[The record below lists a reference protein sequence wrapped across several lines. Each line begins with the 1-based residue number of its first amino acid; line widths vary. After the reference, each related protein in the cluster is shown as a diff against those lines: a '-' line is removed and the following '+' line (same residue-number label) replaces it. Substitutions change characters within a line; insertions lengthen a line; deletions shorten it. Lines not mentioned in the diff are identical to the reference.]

1 MNITG
6 KTTLYLNRNQYGES
20 MSLCYKI
27 QRKDVVTEN
36 EKDVVKYVDD
46 WAFLKVKFA
55 QDIIKK
61 LSELKEIQEF
71 GKSNKQSVKLK
82 IDIKK
87 AFLSG
92 YKNDNGI
99 VFPYIMIQEL
109 EIVKDDEKK
118 EETDNTTH
126 IKGKKA
132 SLFDIK

>member
-20 MSLCYKI
+20 MSVCYKI

-36 EKDVVKYVDD
+36 GKDVAKYVDD
-46 WAFLKVKFA
+46 WAYLKVKFA

-71 GKSNKQSVKLK
+71 GKRNKQSVKLK
-82 IDIKK
+82 IDIKN

-99 VFPYIMIQEL
+99 VYPYVMIQEL
-109 EIVKDDEKK
+109 EIIKDEEKK
-118 EETDNTTH
+118 EETVNTTH

-132 SLFDIK
+132 SLFDTK

>member
-20 MSLCYKI
+20 MSVCYKI

-36 EKDVVKYVDD
+36 GKDVVKYVDD
-46 WAFLKVKFA
+46 WAYLKVKFA

-82 IDIKK
+82 IDIKN

-118 EETDNTTH
+118 EETINTTH

-132 SLFDIK
+132 SLFDTK

>member
-20 MSLCYKI
+20 MSVCYKI

-36 EKDVVKYVDD
+36 GKDVAKYVDD

-71 GKSNKQSVKLK
+71 GKRNKQSVKLK

-109 EIVKDDEKK
+109 AIVKDEEKK
-118 EETDNTTH
+118 EEEDNTNH
-126 IKGKKA
+126 IQSEKA
-132 SLFDIK
+132 SLFDTK

>member
-20 MSLCYKI
+20 MSVCYKI

-36 EKDVVKYVDD
+36 GKDVAKYVDD
-46 WAFLKVKFA
+46 WAYLKVKFA

-109 EIVKDDEKK
+109 EIVKDEEKK

-132 SLFDIK
+132 SLFDVK

>member
-1 MNITG
+1 MDITG

-20 MSLCYKI
+20 MSVCYKI

-36 EKDVVKYVDD
+36 GKDVAKFVDD

-61 LSELKEIQEF
+61 LAELKEIQEF
-71 GKSNKQSVKLK
+71 GKRNKQSVKLK

-109 EIVKDDEKK
+109 EIVKDEEKK
-118 EETDNTTH
+118 EETDNTIH

-132 SLFDIK
+132 SLFDTK

>member
-6 KTTLYLNRNQYGES
+6 KTTLYLNRNQFGES
-20 MSLCYKI
+20 MSVSYKI

-36 EKDVVKYVDD
+36 GKDVAKYVDD
-46 WAFLKVKFA
+46 WAYLKVKFA

-61 LSELKEIQEF
+61 LAELKEIQEF
-71 GKSNKQSVKLK
+71 AKKMKQSAKIK

-87 AFLSG
+87 SFLSG
-92 YKNDNGI
+92 FKNDNGI

-109 EIVKDDEKK
+109 EIIKDDEKK
-118 EETDNTTH
+118 EEKDNTTH
-126 IKGKKA
+126 IKGEKA

>member
-20 MSLCYKI
+20 MSVCYKI

-36 EKDVVKYVDD
+36 GKDVAKYVDD
-46 WAFLKVKFA
+46 WAYLKVKFA

-61 LSELKEIQEF
+61 LAELKEVQEF
-71 GKSNKQSVKLK
+71 AKRNKQSVKLK

-87 AFLSG
+87 AFLNG

-99 VFPYIMIQEL
+99 VYPYIMIQEL
-109 EIVKDDEKK
+109 EIVKDEEKK

-126 IKGKKA
+126 IKGEKA
-132 SLFDIK
+132 SLFDTK

>member
-20 MSLCYKI
+20 MSVCYKI
-27 QRKDVVTEN
+27 QKKDVVTEN
-36 EKDVVKYVDD
+36 GKDVAKYVDD
-46 WAFLKVKFA
+46 WAYLKVKFA

-61 LSELKEIQEF
+61 LAELKEVQEF
-71 GKSNKQSVKLK
+71 AKRNKQSVKLK
-82 IDIKK
+82 IDIKN

-109 EIVKDDEKK
+109 EIIKDDEKK
-118 EETDNTTH
+118 EETVNTTH
-126 IKGKKA
+126 IKGNKA
-132 SLFDIK
+132 SLFDTK

>member
-36 EKDVVKYVDD
+36 GKDVAKYVDD
-46 WAFLKVKFA
+46 WAYLKVKFA

-71 GKSNKQSVKLK
+71 GKRNKQSVKIK

-109 EIVKDDEKK
+109 EIVKDEEKK